1 MATTKAA
8 LEDIDH
14 SLNQLIYPSPQIT
27 GHQADSH
34 AQQQSASGG
43 EESDEHRRAAAVDK
57 PAQQI
62 TADMV
67 GTQPVFSGGGG
78 KAVGHIHRVGVAG
91 CQKISKDPYQQ
102 EKNKHS

>member
-1 MATTKAA
+1 MAKKAM
-8 LEDIDH
+8 
-14 SLNQLIYPSPQIT
+14 NT
-27 GHQADSH
+27 
-34 AQQQSASGG
+34 
-43 EESDEHRRAAAVDK
+43 EERL
-57 PAQQI
+57 
-62 TADMV
+62 ADMV